1 MDRRCLREI
10 EIRAGMAA
18 VLVAVLTIF
27 LGVDWRLWLLPPAIA
42 LLVLLKWRMAPPED
56 DDADEGDGPDD
67 DRGDGGASGP

>member
-18 VLVAVLTIF
+18 VLVAVLTVF

-42 LLVLLKWRMAPPED
+42 LLIWFKWRMAPLRD
-56 DDADEGDGPDD
+56 DTIEEDGPA
-67 DRGDGGASGP
+67 GSDGEDSALEQ